1 MQHKANRRD
10 VFLMGLI
17 DQYMKLYSITDEAMA
32 KALGMGRATWYR
44 RKKEPGTL
52 TLDELT
58 IICKRAQIPQ
68 EEMKARLWA

>member
-1 MQHKANRRD
+1 MRHKANRRD

-17 DQYMKLYSITDEAMA
+17 QEYMDLYAISDDAMA
-32 KALGMGRATWYR
+32 AALGMGRSTWFR

-68 EEMKARLWA
+68 DEMKARLWA

>member
-10 VFLMGLI
+10 VFLVGLI

-32 KALGMGRATWYR
+32 AALGMGRSTWFR

-68 EEMKARLWA
+68 EELKARLWA

>member
-10 VFLMGLI
+10 VFLVGLI
-17 DQYMKLYSITDEAMA
+17 DQYMTLYRITDEEMA
-32 KALGMGRATWYR
+32 KSLGMGRATWYR

-68 EEMKARLWA
+68 DEMKARLWA